1 MIDVALRKIF
11 ITPRTRIAVR
21 RALPSRP
28 ADPNRGPPDRVR
40 SGRLRDGPYRV

>member
-21 RALPSRP
+21 RALPARP
-28 ADPNRGPPDRVR
+28 ADSTAGPPDRVR
-40 SGRLRDGPYRV
+40 SGRLRGGLYRV